1 MRKSLLMIAVL
12 GAISASTTVFAE
24 EAAPAAETP
33 AYTLT
38 YNVGLYSSYQF
49 RGLTQTGGR
58 AALQG
63 GVDWTHST
71 GFFLGAWASNVSW
84 LQDANAY
91 ERSSLEVDLYGGYRS
106 TIPGTEIGYDLTLL
120 QYLYPGD
127 RQSGFA
133 SANTLEGAVGLTYK
147 WLGAKYWYI
156 FTDGAYGLR
165 DARGTDYIDLNA
177 NIPIMET
184 GITLNLHV
192 GRQEFQ
198 YDPSGSDVASYND
211 YKIGATKTWA
221 NGVAF
226 GGYYTDTNAKK
237 SFYTDASGQYLGSD
251 RVTVFVSKTF

>member
-49 RGLTQTGGR
+49 RGMTQTAGR
-58 AALQG
+58 PALQG
-63 GVDWTHST
+63 GVDWTHSS
-71 GFFLGAWASNVSW
+71 GFYLGAWGSNVSW
-84 LQDANAY
+84 LQDGGY
-91 ERSSLEVDLYGGYRS
+91 YTKSSLEVDLYGGYRN
-106 TIPGTEIGYDLTLL
+106 TIPGTEIGYDVSLL

-127 RQSGFA
+127 RVDGGK

-147 WLGAKYWYI
+147 WIGAKYWYI
-156 FTDGAYGLR
+156 FTDGAYGTR
-165 DARGTDYIDLNA
+165 DARGTDYYDLSA
-177 NIPIMET
+177 NIPVMDT
-184 GITLNLHV
+184 GITAILHV
-192 GRQEFQ
+192 GRQEFKGA
-198 YDPSGSDVASYND
+198 SGSNDDLYSYTD
-211 YKIGATKTWA
+211 WKIGASKAWA
-221 NGVAF
+221 NGITA

-237 SFYTDASGQYLGSD
+237 ENWTLSNQFIGSD